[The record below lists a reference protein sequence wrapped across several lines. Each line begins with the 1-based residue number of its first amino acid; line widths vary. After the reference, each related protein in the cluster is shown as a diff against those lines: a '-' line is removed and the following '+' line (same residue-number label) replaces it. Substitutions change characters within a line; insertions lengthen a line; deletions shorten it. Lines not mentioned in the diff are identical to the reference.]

1 VGRSKQNNQSNESNA
16 PPTVAF
22 QCKCGMCGC
31 TVPELSGNDFGSLQA
46 NSRSVMAGFALQV
59 VQVGDTHGIRF
70 PREFGLLLKQLL
82 YFDRYTQL
90 LAPSLSVLNDDRVK
104 IRQTPGP
111 IVLDADEGNTI
122 TI

>member
-1 VGRSKQNNQSNESNA
+1 
-16 PPTVAF
+16 
-22 QCKCGMCGC
+22 
-31 TVPELSGNDFGSLQA
+31 
-46 NSRSVMAGFALQV
+46 
-59 VQVGDTHGIRF
+59 VGDTHGIRF

-104 IRQTPGP
+104 IRQTPGLV
-111 IVLDADEGNTI
+111 VLDPDDGNTI

>member
-1 VGRSKQNNQSNESNA
+1 MQCNA
-16 PPTVAF
+16 
-22 QCKCGMCGC
+22 
-31 TVPELSGNDFGSLQA
+31 E
-46 NSRSVMAGFALQV
+46 FALQV
-59 VQVGDTHGIRF
+59 VQVGNTHGIRF

-111 IVLDADEGNTI
+111 VVLDADDGNTI

>member
-1 VGRSKQNNQSNESNA
+1 MLLG
-16 PPTVAF
+16 
-22 QCKCGMCGC
+22 
-31 TVPELSGNDFGSLQA
+31 LQI
-46 NSRSVMAGFALQV
+46 

-104 IRQTPGP
+104 IRQSS
-111 IVLDADEGNTI
+111 TI
-122 TI
+122 DVVSKTDTTIDITN

>member
-1 VGRSKQNNQSNESNA
+1 MQCNA
-16 PPTVAF
+16 
-22 QCKCGMCGC
+22 
-31 TVPELSGNDFGSLQA
+31 E
-46 NSRSVMAGFALQV
+46 FALQV

-104 IRQTPGP
+104 IRQTPGHV
-111 IVLDADEGNTI
+111 VLDADDGNTI

>member
-1 VGRSKQNNQSNESNA
+1 
-16 PPTVAF
+16 
-22 QCKCGMCGC
+22 
-31 TVPELSGNDFGSLQA
+31 
-46 NSRSVMAGFALQV
+46 MAGFALQV

-82 YFDRYTQL
+82 DRYTQL

>member
-1 VGRSKQNNQSNESNA
+1 M
-16 PPTVAF
+16 
-22 QCKCGMCGC
+22 QC
-31 TVPELSGNDFGSLQA
+31 N
-46 NSRSVMAGFALQV
+46 AGFALQV

-111 IVLDADEGNTI
+111 VVLDPDEDNTI

>member
-1 VGRSKQNNQSNESNA
+1 MQCNA
-16 PPTVAF
+16 
-22 QCKCGMCGC
+22 
-31 TVPELSGNDFGSLQA
+31 E
-46 NSRSVMAGFALQV
+46 FALQV

-111 IVLDADEGNTI
+111 VVLDPDEGNTI

>member
-1 VGRSKQNNQSNESNA
+1 
-16 PPTVAF
+16 
-22 QCKCGMCGC
+22 M
-31 TVPELSGNDFGSLQA
+31 
-46 NSRSVMAGFALQV
+46 
-59 VQVGDTHGIRF
+59 QVGDTHGIRF

-104 IRQTPGP
+104 IGQTSVVSG
-111 IVLDADEGNTI
+111 ADEGETI